1 MSEKGEDETLIEK
14 LIEMGIIVPLG
25 FSEEHNQDMYMIT
38 DSAETMFPELIQEQ
52 EKYINE
58 AVFDLWNL
66 DLIDIVFDDNGEPL
80 VGLNK
85 NSTDREKIERIE
97 DDDLKKSMYAILLA
111 FADTFGHSEE

>member
-1 MSEKGEDETLIEK
+1 MSKNEEEDLVKK
-14 LIEMGIIVPLG
+14 LVEMGVIIPLG
-25 FSEEHNQDMYMIT
+25 FSEETGQDMYVIS
-38 DSAETMFPELIQEQ
+38 DKADDLFPEIIQEQ

-66 DLIDIVFDDNGEPL
+66 ELIDIVFDDNGEPL

-85 NSTDREKIERIE
+85 NSTDREKIESIE
-97 DDDLKKSMYAILLA
+97 SEDLKRSMYAILLA